1 MAQINLVKVGVGIGV
16 GVVDDV
22 LEDQDRKNGRTRPF
36 ERWTDWGRILA
47 VAGGHALGMVMP
59 RQFQLG
65 EAIALAATPLAT
77 KTVIS
82 AVRAQAGGGSGQS
95 LFARNRAGATAANWA
110 PTNINASGWRA
121 PS

>member
-1 MAQINLVKVGVGIGV
+1 MAQINLTKVGVGIGV

-22 LEDQDRKNGRTRPF
+22 LEDQDRQNGRTRPF
-36 ERWTDWGRILA
+36 ERWTDWGRLIA
-47 VAGGHALGMVMP
+47 VAGGHALGMFMP
-59 RQFQLG
+59 RQFNLG
-65 EAIALAATPLAT
+65 ETIATAATPLAT

-82 AVRAQAGGGSGQS
+82 AVRAGAGGGSGSS
-95 LFARNRAGATAANWA
+95 LFSKRAAGATASNWA